1 MIMCS
6 YLKHIIILF
15 FSLLFITTISTAEEY
30 FPKIYSLKRRVMDK
44 TLFHDKQFNRFIE
57 ISRSSILTG
66 GTSQVRI
73 SKESDIQSG
82 TILSFPFQIED
93 LISIDTQQLLIAIPG
108 QNSRILHIRASGK
121 IISADSLS
129 FPKGRDTVHFIH
141 AHDSLAFVRFGD
153 DIFTLKLSSEN
164 IITTSL
170 ETQVLA
176 VESHPLGFHCIV
188 RRAGGLIIRSYDTKG
203 EILNET
209 PFSPMG
215 SIYDI
220 HSTKNAILVLATA
233 TGESTNGFLLDLK
246 TGKQEILFFPGSLG
260 TTIMFEKDGKP
271 VLSWISENEKGV
283 KTISI
288 QQQGKQTNVLT
299 LPNRFADV
307 IACTIIDKSLFW
319 MFTDGICEI
328 NLETYTLE
336 SASPIALMR
345 VFTNEIP
352 ALMQWNDGIIISSKS
367 GYMFLE
373 LTHDPLW
380 MIRRFIAKSGAFLIP
395 IIILIIIIIFY
406 RRYLLQRR
414 FLEAGLELSGLGI
427 LIYLDSEGR
436 LIKVNSTAKSVLHI
450 SPDIPLHR
458 PIRYYVSKSHL
469 SELLS
474 FIESAL
480 IERKPMQKQ
489 LTIGEDDIMKE
500 YIWGATPL
508 FGFAGSY
515 AGCILSGIDITEE
528 LEKKRLT
535 NWAQLAHDMQTN
547 LSIIL
552 LNAQQMQIVD
562 EKNIFRQKKI
572 LSQITLL
579 MQRVRDIVTV
589 GREEIPGYSP
599 NDALLICKNVIE
611 EFDDQLYPNAKLTY
625 GGRSVMFFCD
635 QIKLTRGLRN
645 AVENGMRALQKQPG
659 TVDLSCSHDESFV
672 YFRIKDSG
680 VGMDDY
686 TKANM
691 MKPYFTTKNSQGG
704 YGIGT
709 MVMQKVVE
717 MHNGRIEITS
727 QPGMGSVITF
737 IIPLLT
743 SKPDISQ

>member
-1 MIMCS
+1 MNMIGN
-6 YLKHIIILF
+6 
-15 FSLLFITTISTAEEY
+15 AEEY
-30 FPKIYSLKRRVMDK
+30 FPKVYSSKRKVMDK
-44 TLFHDKQFNRFIE
+44 TLLHDVEYNRYIE

-66 GTSQVRI
+66 GTSQIRI
-73 SKESDIQSG
+73 SKESDVQSG

-93 LISIDTQQLLIAIPG
+93 IVSIDDQRFLIAISG
-108 QNSRILHIRASGK
+108 QNARILHIKANGK
-121 IISADSLS
+121 IISADSTS
-129 FPKGRDTVHFIH
+129 FPGGRDTIYFIH
-141 AHDSLAFVRFGD
+141 ANDSLAFVRFGD
-153 DIFTLKLSSEN
+153 AIFSLQVTNDS
-164 IITTSL
+164 IITRSL

-176 VESHPLGFHCIV
+176 VKAHHDGFHCIT
-188 RRAGGLIIRSYDTKG
+188 RRAGGLIIRTYDRKA
-203 EILNET
+203 EIIKET

-220 HSTKNAILVLATA
+220 HSTKNAILVLSTA

-246 TGKQEILFFPGSLG
+246 TGKQEILFFPGSLA
-260 TTIMFEKDGKP
+260 TTIMFEKDEKS
-271 VLSWISENEKGV
+271 VLSWITEDEKGV

-288 QQQGKQTNVLT
+288 QQRGKQTNT
-299 LPNRFADV
+299 ISLPNRFADV
-307 IACTIIDKSLFW
+307 IACTITDKSLYW
-319 MFTDGICEI
+319 MFTDGLCEI
-328 NLETYTLE
+328 NLEHFDLV
-336 SASPIALMR
+336 SASPISLMR
-345 VFTNEIP
+345 VFAGEIP
-352 ALMQWNDGIIISSKS
+352 SISPWNDGIIISSKNE
-367 GYMFLE
+367 YMFLE
-373 LTHDPLW
+373 MTPDPLW
-380 MIRRFIAKSGAFLIP
+380 LIRRFIAKSGAFLIP

-480 IERKPMQKQ
+480 IERKPMQRQ
-489 LTIGEDDIMKE
+489 ISINEHDITNE

-515 AGCILSGIDITEE
+515 AGCIVSGIDITEE

-562 EKNIFRQKKI
+562 EKNIVRQKKI

-589 GREEIPGYSP
+589 GREEVAMLAP

-611 EFDDQLYPNAKLTY
+611 EFDDQLYPNAKLSY
-625 GGRSVMFFCD
+625 GGKSILIHCD
-635 QIKLTRGLRN
+635 EIKLTRGLRN

-659 TVDLSCSHDESFV
+659 TVNLSCSHDDSFV
-672 YFRIKDSG
+672 YFKIKDSG
-680 VGMDDY
+680 IGMDDH
-686 TKANM
+686 TRSNM

-709 MVMQKVVE
+709 MVMQKVAE
-717 MHNGRIEITS
+717 LHNGRIEIS
-727 QPGMGSVITF
+727 SEPGKGSVITF
-737 IIPLLT
+737 IIPLMN
-743 SKPDISQ
+743 SKS